1 MAVTQPDPR
10 IDAGFLGRDV
20 AAWIIKIVQDS
31 GPVTKSQIVTA
42 LEKDRRGV
50 TPTYLKHVM
59 TRLRQF
65 GIITVTRRNVENFA
79 WVFVPFEPARKPSSG
94 KVMLRHAGAYRV
106 RTRDGCTF
114 ERLEFDRPSVTFFN
128 RKVQLETHEVSAVAY
143 IPDHA
148 AFKSGAKHID
158 VYAHDFVPIDD
169 CILPKRKPSDDST
182 PKWINPIR
190 ARALGQPANEP
201 PVQKLIARPLPK
213 DFGNP
218 IRSS

>member
-31 GPVTKSQIVTA
+31 GPVTKSQIAAA
-42 LEKDRRGV
+42 LEKDRREV
-50 TPTYLKHVM
+50 TLTYLKHVM

-65 GIITVTRRNVENFA
+65 GIIAVTRRNVENFA
-79 WVFVPFEPARKPSSG
+79 WVFVPDEPIKKPSSG

-182 PKWINPIR
+182 PKWVNPIR
-190 ARALGQPANEP
+190 ARALGQPTNEP
-201 PVQKLIARPLPK
+201 LVQKLIARPLPK

-218 IRSS
+218 IRSA

>member
-10 IDAGFLGRDV
+10 IDANFLGRDV
-20 AAWIIKIVQDS
+20 AAWIIKIVQDF
-31 GPVTKSQIVTA
+31 GPVTKAQIVTA
-42 LEKDRRGV
+42 LQNDRREV

-65 GIITVTRRNVENFA
+65 GIITVTRRNVENYA
-79 WVFVPFEPARKPSSG
+79 WVFVPDQPIKKPGNG
-94 KVMLRHAGAYRV
+94 KVTLKHAGAYRV

-128 RKVQLETHEVSAVAY
+128 RKIQLETHEVSAVAY

-148 AFKSGAKHID
+148 AFKSGAKHVDI
-158 VYAHDFVPIDD
+158 YAHDFVPIDD

-190 ARALGQPANEP
+190 ARALGQPTNEP
-201 PVQKLIARPLPK
+201 PINQLIAKPLPK

-218 IRSS
+218 IR